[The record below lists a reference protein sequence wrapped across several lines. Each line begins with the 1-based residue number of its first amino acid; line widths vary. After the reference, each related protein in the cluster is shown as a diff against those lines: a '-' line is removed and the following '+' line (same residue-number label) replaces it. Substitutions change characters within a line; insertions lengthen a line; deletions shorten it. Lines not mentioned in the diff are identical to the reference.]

1 MFLGWE
7 VLSTVTRLVFT
18 RPISLQ
24 ACRSTCSILRIPS
37 APMRSRNFTCVLA
50 SRISSFCKVSNPQ
63 KHCQ

>member
-1 MFLGWE
+1 MFLGCE

-24 ACRSTCSILRIPS
+24 ACRSTCSTLSIPS
-37 APMRSRNFTCVLA
+37 APMRSRNLTSVLA
-50 SRISSFCKVSNPQ
+50 SRIASFCRVSNPQ